1 MASNV
6 SDIAREVMGIEA
18 VNVLDSA
25 QVPTQPSGPRR
36 LMYVAVAFMAG
47 LFLAVAIVVLADTL
61 DTRVRNA
68 DEIAT
73 LIGVPVVGR
82 FPAMR
87 KGR

>member
-1 MASNV
+1 MIQA
-6 SDIAREVMGIEA
+6 
-18 VNVLDSA
+18 L
-25 QVPTQPSGPRR
+25 T
-36 LMYVAVAFMAG
+36 Y
-47 LFLAVAIVVLADTL
+47 

>member
-1 MASNV
+1 
-6 SDIAREVMGIEA
+6 
-18 VNVLDSA
+18 
-25 QVPTQPSGPRR
+25 
-36 LMYVAVAFMAG
+36 MYVAVAFMAG